1 MVHATPYTFPS
12 QITAKFFLLTLLTS
26 VSPGY
31 LLPSNQVLSPLYFH
45 PHIPNS
51 PAGHV
56 AKSQLQEMPSPF
68 HLPGI
73 LPTLLYTDPNSTS
86 WPIIGLENLRTY
98 QPKLN
103 YLPGNVLLSD
113 HLATRGQRKLSC
125 SARLKSSALF
135 STYGNAIFQVFFI
148 LTERAR
154 RGNS

>member
-1 MVHATPYTFPS
+1 MIHATPPTFCSKTTP
-12 QITAKFFLLTLLTS
+12 KVFLLTLLTS

-31 LLPSNQVLSPLYFH
+31 LLPRNQVLSLLYFH
-45 PHIPNS
+45 PHIPNL

-56 AKSQLQEMPSPF
+56 ANSQLQESPS

-98 QPKLN
+98 QPKLI

-113 HLATRGQRKLSC
+113 QLATRGQRKLSC